1 MLSDV
6 VDDQFLTKYR
16 ALLDAEDEAFDE
28 LEHAYEEGDRDHFDG
43 DLAAWRAAIDRK
55 LSYLHRL
62 GLVSAPALT
71 H

>member
-1 MLSDV
+1 L
-6 VDDQFLTKYR
+6 
-16 ALLDAEDEAFDE
+16 
-28 LEHAYEEGDRDHFDG
+28 H
-43 DLAAWRAAIDRK
+43 AWRAAVERK